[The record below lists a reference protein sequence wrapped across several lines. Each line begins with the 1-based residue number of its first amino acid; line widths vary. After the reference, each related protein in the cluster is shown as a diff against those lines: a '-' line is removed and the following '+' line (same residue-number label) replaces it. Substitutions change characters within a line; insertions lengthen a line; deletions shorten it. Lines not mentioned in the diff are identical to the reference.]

1 MRLNYK
7 RLSVILLF
15 FVLLF
20 PLSVKAQNS
29 SIEKVTRN
37 DFKFTL
43 LSLGS
48 GSTRI
53 TYEHAFNSINC
64 AEFTLGIVGLGLDF
78 MNASN
83 PHGLLVK
90 LAYKWRLIPQRN
102 ADSWLAGMYVKP
114 EFVICHFNYYDPLS
128 NAEIGVQAANTF
140 QMALLA
146 EVGYQL
152 VLNWFV
158 FDVYTGLGPSVGSG
172 NDNNYFHSFMLFPKE
187 SPLAFTAG
195 FRLGVAF

>member
-20 PLSVKAQNS
+20 PLSAKAQNS
-29 SIEKVTRN
+29 PTEKVTRN

-53 TYEHAFNSINC
+53 TYEHAFNPINC

-114 EFVICHFNYYDPLS
+114 EFVFCHFNYDDP
-128 NAEIGVQAANTF
+128 NIYAVPAECPLRTI

-152 VLNWFV
+152 VLKWFV
-158 FDVYTGLGPSVGSG
+158 FDVYTGLGPSIGTG
-172 NDNNYFHSFMLFPKE
+172 NANNYFHSFMLLPKE